1 MRFVKKTK
9 NAVNPVETGEKSR
22 AEMERFG
29 NFTYICTPFWL
40 RNYEKTTVKLLKLK
54 DKSFK
59 DANYSTVSEKR
70 SSSHGG

>member
-29 NFTYICTPFWL
+29 NFTYICTPF
-40 RNYEKTTVKLLKLK
+40 
-54 DKSFK
+54 
-59 DANYSTVSEKR
+59 
-70 SSSHGG
+70 